1 MRCAYVAALL
11 VLVSGVPRIAEA
23 QGTSATRAVTPA
35 ARTPIVSV
43 AATVTE
49 MNVADDVPAAAK
61 RFSDELS
68 ARLRPLETRLN
79 NDARLR
85 SAGAIAALTAAAV
98 GAVRGQRTLTFVGT
112 EAIRLGFNRQLGV
125 VRART
130 GFTVTPSLGQ
140 HSFSLTFSRTF

>member
-1 MRCAYVAALL
+1 MRWAYVAALL
-11 VLVSGVPRIAEA
+11 ALVSGVPRIAEA
-23 QGTSATRAVTPA
+23 QGTSAARAVTPA
-35 ARTPIVSV
+35 AGTPTVSV

-49 MNVADDVPAAAK
+49 MKVADDVPAAAK
-61 RFSDELS
+61 RFSDELH
-68 ARLRPLETRLN
+68 ARLRPLETRLDH
-79 NDARLR
+79 DARLR
-85 SAGAIAALTAAAV
+85 SAGAIAGLTAAAV
-98 GAVRGQRTLTFVGT
+98 GEMRRQRTLTFVGT